1 MLQFFVK
8 PDEVLTEGHTLI
20 HEKRFYEKKK
30 VRLQT
35 HGLAGGEHYEPST
48 DNETLFLEG
57 VRKYC
62 HLIASQGNS
71 KPLTKVGGTHFKI
84 STGFNYCV
92 YSNPLMINEKCFL

>member
-1 MLQFFVK
+1 M
-8 PDEVLTEGHTLI
+8 
-20 HEKRFYEKKK
+20 KRKKSVYK
-30 VRLQT
+30 LMGWR
-35 HGLAGGEHYEPST
+35 GGEHYEPST